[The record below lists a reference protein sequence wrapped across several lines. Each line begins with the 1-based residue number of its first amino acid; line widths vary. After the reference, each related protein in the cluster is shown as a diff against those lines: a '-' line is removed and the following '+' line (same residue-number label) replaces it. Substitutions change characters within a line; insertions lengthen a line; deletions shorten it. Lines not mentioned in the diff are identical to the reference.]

1 MGTIENIKVGDLVV
15 CHYQF
20 HVGIGYAKVTKI
32 FDCEKGREV
41 EEYGPVIKH
50 HGDNNSKLDITVQIL
65 GYDLRDGDNE
75 DDLGEIIEVNEI
87 KVFNPNDI
95 YRIITEDEINRIKG
109 EWETLMRDKL
119 NFLYKNVNRPP
130 IGGRK
135 IISSLKF

>member
-1 MGTIENIKVGDLVV
+1 MGTIENIKVGDLIV
-15 CHYQF
+15 CHYQY
-20 HVGIGYAKVTKI
+20 HVGIGYGKVTKI
-32 FDCEKGREV
+32 FDRGEGREV

-50 HGDNNSKLDITVQIL
+50 CGDNSSKLDITVQIL

-75 DDLGEIIEVNEI
+75 DDMGEIIEIDEI

-95 YRIITEDEINRIKG
+95 YRVITEEEINRIKE
-109 EWETLMRDKL
+109 EWETLMRNKL

-135 IISSLKF
+135 IINSLKF